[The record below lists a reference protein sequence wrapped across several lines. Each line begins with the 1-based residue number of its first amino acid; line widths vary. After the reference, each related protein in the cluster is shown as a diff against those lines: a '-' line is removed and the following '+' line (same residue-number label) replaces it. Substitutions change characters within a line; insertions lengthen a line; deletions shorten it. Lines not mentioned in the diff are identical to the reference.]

1 MMNEQI
7 NALNEKVSQKQGL
20 QASYQRRPYQ
30 VDQQNDA

>member
-1 MMNEQI
+1 MTNEQI

-20 QASYQRRPYQ
+20 QACYKRTAYQ